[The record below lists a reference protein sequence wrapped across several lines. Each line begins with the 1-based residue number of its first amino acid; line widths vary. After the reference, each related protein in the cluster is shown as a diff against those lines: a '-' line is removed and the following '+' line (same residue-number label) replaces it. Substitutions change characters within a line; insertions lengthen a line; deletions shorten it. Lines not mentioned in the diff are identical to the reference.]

1 MRCDGCAWWN
11 QVTKTVYD
19 DGSEVENFRSPDG
32 KGHCGAL
39 EIDTD
44 PDFGCNKYVPG
55 ENRVH
60 ITARKSGSP
69 WNHSKAGP
77 CPDCSGKGNAGDGS
91 CDRCQ
96 GTGKVRHYDDGFIGE
111 ERTRLHPKE
120 REMAAPPKCVG
131 CGREM
136 NREWV
141 ACPACGHRRE
151 MPAVPEIVALK
162 LDAS

>member
-1 MRCDGCAWWN
+1 MVD
-11 QVTKTVYD
+11 T
-19 DGSEVENFRSPDG
+19 FRATEG
-32 KGHCGAL
+32 KGRCGVL
-39 EIDTD
+39 DVDTT
-44 PDFGCNKYVPG
+44 PEFGCKSFSQAMAADNIQDDPTGTGFK
-55 ENRVH
+55 H
-60 ITARKSGSP
+60 TLTTHKSGAP
-69 WNHSKAGP
+69 WQYSRADR

-96 GTGKVRHYDDGFIGE
+96 GTGKVRYYDDGFIGE